1 QRTLY
6 ERLGL
11 PALDHRVGPRDVRA
25 RTTAIVEPLCL
36 VIEGRSSVT
45 RAPTEVLQSV
55 AAVVRRHAVDPRAEL
70 GVAAEAVD
78 GAKDGDEDLL
88 REVLRL
94 RAVADHPIDD
104 AVDALFVAANQL
116 DEGPLVLVLQAGD
129 EVSLFVALAHCGTW

>member
-1 QRTLY
+1 ASALSLLGPERRAQRETRPVQLALHRALRKARDRHDLVVAHPLDVAQNDEGALLIGEHEQRTLY

-78 GAKDGDEDLL
+78 GAKDG
-88 REVLRL
+88 
-94 RAVADHPIDD
+94 
-104 AVDALFVAANQL
+104 
-116 DEGPLVLVLQAGD
+116 
-129 EVSLFVALAHCGTW
+129 